1 MSNPTLINGFED
13 IVTFIKQQ
21 EHKNKVLREENQK
34 LKEEKETLEN
44 MLAESYS
51 KHDVS
56 DLTEENN
63 KLKKEN
69 ESLMKSEVRQ
79 VKALKEEVDDL
90 KGRLEDVNH
99 IAEEWEDSYN
109 ELKQESE
116 ESYNELKQKSIIQD
130 YIIKNMLY
138 KFLCDGE
145 EAEIEIDKKWGKG
158 RDKPFNIQYSNVMKQ
173 VCKEMDE
180 DDWNDNAN
188 RGGESAV
195 TLDWNKDTLEVV
207 LVEEESE

>member
-1 MSNPTLINGFED
+1 MSNPILINGFED
-13 IVTFIKQQ
+13 IITFIKQQ
-21 EHKNKVLREENQK
+21 EHRNQQLKEEINK
-34 LKEEKETLEN
+34 LKEEIKDISMRGIKHTEGLVEKINELKE
-44 MLAESYS
+44 
-51 KHDVS
+51 
-56 DLTEENN
+56 
-63 KLKKEN
+63 EN
-69 ESLMKSEVRQ
+69 ESLMKSEVRH
-79 VKALKEEVDDL
+79 VKVLKEEIDDL

-99 IAEEWEDSYN
+99 TAEEWEDSYN

-145 EAEIEIDKKWGKG
+145 DAEIEIDKKWGKG
-158 RDKPFNIQYSNVMKQ
+158 RGKSFNKQYSDVMKE
-173 VCKEMDE
+173 VCKKMDE

-195 TLDWNKDTLEVV
+195 TLDWENDILEVV
-207 LVEEESE
+207 FDEEEPEEDE